1 MIPLPFLS
9 ELGTPV
15 EEVLWTYRSMIVIIG
30 ATSAPALAAAAASD
44 PNLHGRFL
52 VFHCFCSVLRD
63 GLLDCGIGRFAGN
76 ETDMGGLLSRVGAEP
91 AIGSPWVALQPASRV
106 IEGRSVHIYK
116 DMRNV

>member
-30 ATSAPALAAAAASD
+30 ATSAPALAAAAVSD

-52 VFHCFCSVLRD
+52 VFHCFCSGLRD
-63 GLLDCGIGRFAGN
+63 GVLDCGIGRFAGN
-76 ETDMGGLLSRVGAEP
+76 DTEMGGLLSRVGAEL
-91 AIGSPWVALQPASRV
+91 AIGSP
-106 IEGRSVHIYK
+106 
-116 DMRNV
+116 